1 MVNHFLSKSSRF
13 CIARTIRFSFVQ
25 ISQPRGPNTYQI
37 IYLETLDFQCRYQQW
52 LYKVPDRKIIFCSKF
67 AVKTLPATVANANI
81 GSLKSLHTLFD
92 KYLDHMLVKF
102 EQNCMV
108 RTQ

>member
-1 MVNHFLSKSSRF
+1 MSALAMVAGKSL
-13 CIARTIRFSFVQ
+13 
-25 ISQPRGPNTYQI
+25 N
-37 IYLETLDFQCRYQQW
+37 
-52 LYKVPDRKIIFCSKF
+52 SKF
-67 AVKTLPATVANANI
+67 TAKIDFSDRVLYVTISNADI

-108 RTQ
+108 RTIRNFELFDKKWLTIFDKGLTSF